1 MIKGAFNSAPSFF
14 IFISTSLLLFHILF
28 LFLICRNQIECIRG
42 MRIKYNYVVIEGNIG
57 AGKTT
62 LASKIAD
69 QFNARLILERFADN
83 PFLPKFYKDPDKY
96 SFPLELSFLADRY
109 RQLKEE
115 LVAQDLFKT
124 FTIADYY
131 FMKSLVF
138 AASTLTGDEY
148 NLYRQIFYII
158 YGSLPKPDMYVY
170 LHLNPEKLL
179 QNIEKRGRNYEKSIT
194 KEYLKKIQES
204 YFSFFKQNPENRYLI
219 IDINEIDFV
228 ENENHYA
235 RIIDTIFYDDYPSGV
250 NRVIL

>member
-1 MIKGAFNSAPSFF
+1 
-14 IFISTSLLLFHILF
+14 
-28 LFLICRNQIECIRG
+28 

-138 AASTLTGDEY
+138 AASTLTGDEF

-158 YGSLPKPDMYVY
+158 YGSLPKPDIYVY

-228 ENENHYA
+228 ENEIHYA
-235 RIIDTIFYDDYPSGV
+235 LIIDKIFYDNYPSGV

>member
-1 MIKGAFNSAPSFF
+1 
-14 IFISTSLLLFHILF
+14 
-28 LFLICRNQIECIRG
+28 

-62 LASKIAD
+62 LAGRIAD

-83 PFLPKFYKDPDKY
+83 PFLPKFYQDPDKY

-109 RQLKEE
+109 RQLREE
-115 LVAQDLFKT
+115 LVAQDLFKS
-124 FTIADYY
+124 FTVADYY

-138 AASTLTGDEY
+138 AASTLTGDEF

-158 YGSLPKPDMYVY
+158 YGSLPKPDIYVY
-170 LHLNPEKLL
+170 LHLMPEKLL
-179 QNIEKRGRNYEKSIT
+179 QNIEKRGRNYERSIT
-194 KEYLKKIQES
+194 KEYLKKIEES
-204 YFSFFKQNPENRYLI
+204 YFSFFRQNPENRYLI

-228 ENENHYA
+228 ENENHYN
-235 RIIDTIFYDDYPSGV
+235 RIIDTIFYDDYPSGI

>member
-1 MIKGAFNSAPSFF
+1 
-14 IFISTSLLLFHILF
+14 
-28 LFLICRNQIECIRG
+28 

-62 LASKIAD
+62 LAGKIAD

-83 PFLPKFYKDPDKY
+83 PFLPKFYKEPDKY

-109 RQLKEE
+109 KQLKEE
-115 LVAQDLFKT
+115 LVVQDLFKT

-158 YGSLPKPDMYVY
+158 YGSLPKPDIYVY
-170 LHLNPEKLL
+170 LHLEPEKLL
-179 QNIEKRGRNYEKSIT
+179 QNIEKRGRNYERSIT
-194 KEYLKKIQES
+194 KEYLKKIEES
-204 YFSFFKQNPENRYLI
+204 YFSFFRQNPENRYLI
-219 IDINEIDFV
+219 IDINQIDFV
-228 ENENHYA
+228 ENENHYT
-235 RIIDTIFYDDYPSGV
+235 RIIDTIFYDDYPSGI

>member
-1 MIKGAFNSAPSFF
+1 M
-14 IFISTSLLLFHILF
+14 
-28 LFLICRNQIECIRG
+28 
-42 MRIKYNYVVIEGNIG
+42 VIEGNIG

-62 LASKIAD
+62 LAGKIAD

-83 PFLPKFYKDPDKY
+83 PFLPKFYKEPEKY

-109 RQLKEE
+109 KQLQDE

-124 FTIADYY
+124 FTVADYY

-158 YGSLPKPDMYVY
+158 YGSLPKPDIYVY
-170 LHLNPEKLL
+170 LHLNPDKLL
-179 QNIEKRGRNYEKSIT
+179 FNIDKRGRNYEQSISR
-194 KEYLKKIQES
+194 EYLKKIEES
-204 YFSFFKQNPENRYLI
+204 YFSFFRQNPENRYLV
-219 IDINEIDFV
+219 IDINDIDFV
-228 ENENHYA
+228 ENEGDYT
-235 RIIDTIFYDDYPSGV
+235 RIIDAIFYDDYPIGL